1 MADRPEKGPQAG
13 ARLLR
18 DSKVKKDRAKR
29 PDANREMEMT
39 SKIDKNQIDYFKLRA
54 GLGRM
59 SRREFMGRMGAL
71 GVSAAM
77 AGTFYAEAVRAAG
90 PVKGGILK
98 VGLQGGEST
107 NSMDPALAASQV
119 PYFNLNAAAETLVEV
134 TPTGEL
140 EMRVAEA
147 VESSA
152 DAKTWMFK
160 IRKGI
165 TFHNGKDLTPA
176 DVLATLE
183 RHSDENAKSG
193 ALGIMKGIESMK
205 VDGDYVA
212 VTLATANADL
222 PYLMADYHL
231 MIQPNGGKDAPA
243 DATFSGAYVLK
254 SDEPG
259 VRHVFE
265 RNPNYW
271 DSANRGHVDQ
281 IEVLVINDPTAR
293 MAALQS
299 GQINLVNRVEPRTAS
314 LLARAPGVTVANA
327 GGRGHYVF
335 IMHCNTAPF
344 DNNDLR
350 LALKY
355 AIDRQEMV
363 EKILAGYGTIGNDI
377 PINSAYPLFDDSIPQ
392 RAYDPDKAAFH
403 YKKSGHDGTPIV
415 LRTSDVA
422 FPGAVDASQLF
433 QQSASK
439 AGIPL
444 EIKREPGDGYWSEV
458 WNKQPF
464 SASYWGGRPVQD
476 QMYSTAYYSGADW
489 NDTRFFNDSFD
500 SLLLS
505 ARAELDTT
513 KRKGMYAEMARILHD
528 EGGLICP
535 MFNDF
540 IDAHGPNVQG
550 FVADPGGEMMS
561 GIAGLKVWL
570 TA

>member
-1 MADRPEKGPQAG
+1 MNDELKYLLARTAAG
-13 ARLLR
+13 KHSR
-18 DSKVKKDRAKR
+18 RA
-29 PDANREMEMT
+29 
-39 SKIDKNQIDYFKLRA
+39 F
-54 GLGRM
+54 LGRA
-59 SRREFMGRMGAL
+59 GAL
-71 GVSAAM
+71 GLSAAM
-77 AGTFYAEAVRAAG
+77 GNTLLASAVHAAG
-90 PVKGGILK
+90 PVKGGTLR

-107 NSMDPALAASQV
+107 NSMDPAVAASQV

-134 TPTGEL
+134 NARGEL

-147 VESSA
+147 VESTP
-152 DAKTWMFK
+152 DAKTWMFR
-160 IRKGI
+160 IRKGVE
-165 TFHNGKDLTPA
+165 FHDGKTLTPA

-183 RHSDENAKSG
+183 RHSDENSKSG
-193 ALGIMKGIESMK
+193 ALGIMKGIEAMK

-212 VTLATANADL
+212 VTLSTANADL

-243 DATFSGAYVLK
+243 GHVFSGAYKVVV
-254 SDEPG
+254 DEPG

-265 RNPNYW
+265 KNPNYW
-271 DSANRGHVDQ
+271 DDSRGHVSTV
-281 IEVLVINDPTAR
+281 EVVVINDPTAR
-293 MAALQS
+293 MSALQS
-299 GQINLVNRVEPRTAS
+299 GQVSLVNRVEPRTAD
-314 LLARAPGVTVANA
+314 LLKRMPGVTVANA

-363 EKILAGYGTIGNDI
+363 DKILSGYGTIGNDI
-377 PINSAYPLFDDSIPQ
+377 PINGAYPLFDDSLPQ
-392 RAYDPDKAAFH
+392 RMYDPDKAAFH
-403 YKKSGHDGTPIV
+403 YKKSGHSGPIE

-422 FPGAVDASQLF
+422 FPGAVDASALF
-433 QQSASK
+433 QQSAAK

-444 EIKREPGDGYWSEV
+444 EIRREPGDGYWSEV

-476 QMYSTAYYSGADW
+476 QMWSTAYLSTADW
-489 NDTRFFNDSFD
+489 NDTRFFNERFD
-500 SLLLS
+500 SLLLA
-505 ARAELDTT
+505 ARAELDTP
-513 KRKGMYAEMARILHD
+513 KRKEMYAEMARIVHD

-550 FVADPGGEMMS
+550 FEADPNGEMMG
-561 GIAGLKVWL
+561 GIAACKVWL
-570 TA
+570 A